1 MTHPVTFRARNFRR
15 LKHFEWS
22 PAGACLLSGANG
34 AGKTTALDM
43 LRFLRAT
50 FVSGIETGFHAARG
64 GDHFTSRGV
73 GSDEVVEFELVAGDV
88 RWKLKLPM
96 SNAGLKGP
104 YGEELYHADKLVLRA
119 AAYAETWSL
128 GPKTMPRDDTRCCA
142 KVLWDRGEA
151 PWMEPLFRCLYDLRT
166 HDFYLNQVEL
176 GTTKEDNNAFLH
188 RTGKNL
194 WAVLANWKQ
203 APLRFR
209 GQFDW
214 VMTHAR
220 RAFPDLIDTIE
231 FAGGEA
237 FVFPPGATD
246 PADGFPPLRQPAGL
260 LTGLLQLTAIIGAK
274 PSSIVAFDE
283 VENQLHP
290 HAIRVIIEAIREQCT
305 QRGLLVILTTHS
317 PVVMNEFKGRE
328 SGFYLLEHTEGR
340 PVPVALDAARP
351 EAWLSHFELGAL
363 YEREKFSAPGGG
375 APLPVPMAKP

>member
-15 LKHFEWS
+15 LKLFEWS
-22 PAGACLLSGANG
+22 PTGTCLLSGANG

-50 FVSGIETGFHAARG
+50 FVSGHEAGFHAARG
-64 GDHFTSRGV
+64 GDHFPSRGI
-73 GSDEVVEFELVAGDV
+73 GSDELVEFEVVADNV
-88 RWKLKLPM
+88 RWTLKLPM

-104 YGEELYHADKLVLRA
+104 YGEELYFEDKLVLRA

-128 GPKTMPRDDTRCCA
+128 GSRAMPRDDSRCCA

-151 PWMEPLFRCLYDLRT
+151 PWMEALFRGLYDLRT
-166 HDFYLNQVEL
+166 YDFFLNQVEQ
-176 GTTKEDNNAFLH
+176 GTTKEDSNSFLH
-188 RTGKNL
+188 STGKNL

-214 VMTHAR
+214 VLARAR

-231 FAGGEA
+231 FVGGEA
-237 FVFPPGATD
+237 FIFPPGATD
-246 PADGFPPLRQPAGL
+246 PADGFPPRRQPAGL

-274 PSSIVAFDE
+274 RSSILAFDE

-290 HAIRVIIEAIREQCT
+290 HAIRSILEAMREQSAE
-305 QRGLLVILTTHS
+305 RDLLIVLTTHS
-317 PVVMNEFKGRE
+317 PIVMNEFKGYE
-328 SGFYLLEHTEGR
+328 SGFYLLEPAEGR
-340 PVPVALDAARP
+340 AVPIALDAARP
-351 EAWLSHFELGAL
+351 EAWLSHFDLGAL
-363 YEREKFSAPGGG
+363 YEREKFSAPGE
-375 APLPVPMAKP
+375 PPHVPTTKP